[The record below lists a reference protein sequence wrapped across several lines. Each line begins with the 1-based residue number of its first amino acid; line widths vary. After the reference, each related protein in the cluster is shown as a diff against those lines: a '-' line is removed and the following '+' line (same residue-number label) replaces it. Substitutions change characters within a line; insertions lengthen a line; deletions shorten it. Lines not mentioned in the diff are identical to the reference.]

1 MATYLG
7 GGRAGGSQVRDRTER
22 VGRSCARERFKRP
35 RVSKQT
41 DSLADSAGQ
50 CAAEPGDQRRPFTS
64 RMDAMH
70 RRAPPTAPTS
80 RRQHARHDCL
90 FRARGSPQRRSSTS
104 MR

>member
-70 RRAPPTAPTS
+70 RRAPPT
-80 RRQHARHDCL
+80 RRPQG
-90 FRARGSPQRRSSTS
+90 GSMLATTVCFELEVRR
-104 MR
+104 REGPALL